1 MGASTSKIKIAVIE
15 DSDLIRKSIVDA
27 LEKEGYQVIG
37 NAKTAKEAMQIIAN
51 GQAQLFIVDV
61 VLPEVSGIEL
71 AKKINESSMSVKIIM
86 MSSLNLESIVIE
98 SISNGAVDFISKPFE
113 MSDMINAVKKV
124 EEELLKDN

>member
-1 MGASTSKIKIAVIE
+1 MSSSTNRLRIAVIE

-27 LEKEGYQVIG
+27 LEKEGHQVIG
-37 NAKTAKEAMQIIAN
+37 SAKTAKEAMQIIAN

-61 VLPEVSGIEL
+61 VLPEVSGIDL

-86 MSSLNLESIVIE
+86 MSSLNLESVVIE

-113 MSDMINAVKKV
+113 MSDLLSAVAKV
-124 EEELLKDN
+124 EHELSKDI